1 MKETFGQLI
10 KRKRIEK
17 GLSRT
22 EVSERI
28 GRYSSNQKRISPVC
42 LQWIEED
49 GKIMPPIAITALA
62 NLLELNKNDLFEM
75 IKNEEINKL
84 KIELDKRY
92 SQFMN

>member
-17 GLSRT
+17 GLSRA

-28 GRYSSNQKRISPVC
+28 GRYSSNQKRISPVS